1 MISFRFHLVSLT
13 AVFLALGIGIAV
25 GASVVDRA
33 TVDLLEDRL
42 AGVENRLDATDTEN
56 AELRRQ
62 LAEWATFTEQARDQ
76 AVAGRLDGVPVLV
89 IGVQGIDRGPV
100 EAFRQTLSAADA
112 DLVGTVWFTSKM
124 RLDKDE
130 DAVALADL
138 LGVAPRSGDVVR
150 RNLVDLLVSELTGQT
165 ATGLLARLRDAA
177 FVEFEA
183 PAGAP
188 VDLAALAT
196 GSTRFVVAS
205 DDGAEVPNEQLAV
218 PLATQLAEGA
228 RARVLA
234 VEAGED
240 VAGAALPEHAGVF
253 VGPLRSGPAAPL
265 LSSVDNLEDW
275 RGRFS
280 AVFALRDLGS
290 AKVGHYGS
298 GPGAVRLVPETAG

>member
-1 MISFRFHLVSLT
+1 MINFRFHLVSLT

-42 AGVENRLDATDTEN
+42 KGVENRLDATDTEN

-62 LAEWATFTEQARDQ
+62 LGDWATFTDQARDQ

-89 IGVQGIDRGPV
+89 VGVQGIDRGPV
-100 EAFRQTLSAADA
+100 EAFRQTLTAANA
-112 DLVGTVWFTSKM
+112 NLLGTVWFTSKL
-124 RLDKDE
+124 RLEKDE

-138 LGVAPRSGDVVR
+138 LGVAPRSADVVR
-150 RNLVDLLVSELTGQT
+150 RNLVSLLVSELSGQT
-165 ATGLLARLRDAA
+165 ATALLARLRDAA
-177 FVEFEA
+177 FVEYEA
-183 PAGAP
+183 PAGVP
-188 VDLAALAT
+188 VDLATLPAD
-196 GSTRFVVAS
+196 STRFVIVS
-205 DDGAEVPNEQLAV
+205 DGRAEVPNEQLAV
-218 PLATQLAEGA
+218 PFATQLAEGA

-240 VAGAALPEHAGVF
+240 VAGTPLPEHRGVF
-253 VGPLRSGPAAPL
+253 VGALRTGPAAPL

-280 AVFALRDLGS
+280 AVYALRDLGS
-290 AKVGHYGS
+290 AKVGHYGA

>member
-1 MISFRFHLVSLT
+1 MINFRFHLVSLT
-13 AVFLALGIGIAV
+13 AVFLALAIGIAV

-42 AGVENRLDATDTEN
+42 EGVENRLDATDTEN

-62 LAEWATFTEQARDQ
+62 LGDWATFTDQARDQ

-100 EAFRQTLSAADA
+100 EAFRQTLTAANA
-112 DLVGTVWFTSKM
+112 NVLGTVWFTSKL
-124 RLDKDE
+124 RLAKDE
-130 DAVALADL
+130 DAVVLADL
-138 LGVAPRSGDVVR
+138 LGVAPRSGEVVR
-150 RNLVDLLVSELTGQT
+150 RNLVSLLVSELTGET

-177 FVEFEA
+177 FVEYEA
-183 PAGAP
+183 PAGTP
-188 VDLAALAT
+188 VDLAALPLESA
-196 GSTRFVVAS
+196 RFVVVS
-205 DDGAEVPNEQLAV
+205 DGRAEVPNEQLAV

-234 VEAGED
+234 VEAGEE
-240 VAGAALPEHAGVF
+240 VPGAPQPEHRGVF
-253 VGPLRSGPAAPL
+253 VGALRSGAAAPL

-290 AKVGHYGS
+290 AKVGHYGA

>member
-1 MISFRFHLVSLT
+1 MINFRFHLVSLT

-33 TVDLLEDRL
+33 TVGLLEDRL
-42 AGVENRLDATDTEN
+42 EGVEHRLDATDTEN

-62 LAEWATFTEQARDQ
+62 LGDWATFTDQARDQ

-89 IGVQGIDRGPV
+89 IGVQGIDRGPI
-100 EAFRQTLSAADA
+100 EAFRQTLTAAKA
-112 DLVGTVWFTSKM
+112 NLLGTVWFTSKL
-124 RLDKDE
+124 RLEKDE

-150 RNLVDLLVSELTGQT
+150 RNLVSLLVSELTGQT

-177 FVEFEA
+177 FVEYEA

-188 VDLAALAT
+188 VDLAALPLE
-196 GSTRFVVAS
+196 SSRFVVVS
-205 DDGAEVPNEQLAV
+205 DGRAEVPNEQLAV

-240 VAGAALPEHAGVF
+240 VQGAPLPEHRGVF
-253 VGPLRSGPAAPL
+253 VGALRSGAAAPL

-290 AKVGHYGS
+290 AKVGHYGA